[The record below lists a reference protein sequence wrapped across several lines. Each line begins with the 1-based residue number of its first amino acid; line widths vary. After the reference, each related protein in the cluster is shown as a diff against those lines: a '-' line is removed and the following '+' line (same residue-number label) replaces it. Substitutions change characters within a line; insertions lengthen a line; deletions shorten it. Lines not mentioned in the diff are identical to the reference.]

1 MSNSL
6 EPVLWV
12 EENILMTLDLQ
23 NKAKEYGLDLRTYNC
38 WDDAISAL
46 KSDFDEWSAIILQ
59 PKSKVHHGSYRN
71 IKQFLPQ
78 AFADI
83 SVICSLKGRRLPWYL
98 LTESNPDEF
107 KDMILESRKDFDED
121 WPQGYYDIQDEEQ
134 VKYLFTRIKQYT
146 QLAER
151 HQVRTG
157 QYKNVYDALNY
168 LEYHNLDSKVR
179 GLLEDMLVSL
189 SFGSSTQ
196 SDIGNIRVILE
207 YIFHSMVKNGVLPN
221 NLTNV
226 MGKLNVNA
234 CSRILSGKETTNNGI
249 TYNCRINIM
258 SQVMSG
264 NIYSM
269 LSVSKAEHHANTEE
283 DGQELEIYL
292 NSVRTK
298 NLMHSYAIQLCD
310 VLIWYYRLLKEVEN
324 MPNGVMPVWWTET
337 QV

>member
-1 MSNSL
+1 
-6 EPVLWV
+6 
-12 EENILMTLDLQ
+12 MTLDLQ

-46 KSDFDEWSAIILQ
+46 KSNFDEWSAIILQ
-59 PKSKVHHGSYRN
+59 PKSKVHPGSYRN

-157 QYKNVYDALNY
+157 QYKNVYDALDY

-196 SDIGNIRVILE
+196 SDIGDIRVILE
-207 YIFHSMVKNGVLPN
+207 YIFHSMVKNSVLPN

-249 TYNCRINIM
+249 TYNCRRNIM

-283 DGQELEIYL
+283 GGQELEIYL
-292 NSVRTK
+292 NSVKTK

-324 MPNGVMPVWWTET
+324 KPNGVMPVWWTET